1 LREHHVTTLPNG
13 VRVASEAMPGLRSV
27 ALGVFVGVGSRDEPA
42 GHGGISHF
50 IEHLLFRGTDA
61 HSALEI
67 AQIFDRF
74 GAELNAATS
83 REFTEIYAR
92 VIDSHVDTAFSV
104 IGGMVRAPSFDD
116 LEAERDVVLEEI
128 AMYEDAP
135 DDLVHDL
142 IGEVVFPGDA
152 LGRPVIGTSEV
163 IAGLARDDVA
173 GHHTTFYR
181 GVNVVISAAGSV
193 EHDALVALVERELGA
208 LPSGELPVRTLVDTG
223 HAPGRR
229 FLARDTEQYHLCLGA
244 PGVSRHDDRRFASGL
259 LDQLLGGGASSR
271 LFQEIR
277 ERRGMAYAVYTFGS
291 HYRETG
297 HVGVYVGTRGENVEE
312 CLGVIGREIGVVAAG
327 DFDPDELERAK
338 DAMKGRLALSLES
351 TAARMGR
358 LGRAILQDQPL
369 LDEDE
374 IAARIDAVTMDDVAA
389 LAGELFAPAGLS
401 AAGIGPDEDVFARGL
416 DALLAEAV

>member
-13 VRVASEAMPGLRSV
+13 VQVASEAMPGLRSV
-27 ALGVFVGVGSRDEPA
+27 ALGVFVGVGSRDEPQ

-92 VIDSHVDTAFSV
+92 VIDSHVDTAFGV
-104 IGGMVRAPSFDD
+104 IGGMVRAPSFDE

-152 LGRPVIGTSEV
+152 LGRPVIGTTKVIGRLTRDEV
-163 IAGLARDDVA
+163 AA
-173 GHHTTFYR
+173 HHGSFYR
-181 GVNVVISAAGSV
+181 GVNVVVSAAGSV
-193 EHDALVALVERELGA
+193 DHDELVALVERELHSVPAGQ
-208 LPSGELPVRTLVDTG
+208 LPARTVVDTG
-223 HAPGRR
+223 RPPGRC

-244 PGVSRHDDRRFASGL
+244 PGVSRHDDRRFAAGL

-277 ERRGMAYAVYTFGS
+277 ERRGMAYAVYTYGS

-297 HVGVYVGTRGENVEE
+297 HVGVYVGTRAENVEE

-327 DFDPDELERAK
+327 EFDPDELERAK

-351 TAARMGR
+351 TSARMGR
-358 LGRAILQDQPL
+358 LGRATLQDQPL

-374 IAARIDAVTMDDVAA
+374 IAARIDAVTTDDIAT
-389 LAGELFAPAGLS
+389 LAGELFSPARLS
-401 AAGIGPDEDVFARGL
+401 AAGIGPDEDVFTRGL